1 MTGERGRILS
11 TNQKGRRRPFVSTAC
26 VRGVT
31 NSGEKSRLGPHEITL
46 PNLYHPLTQT
56 VLTLMKNFHFAAN
69 PTELSEK
76 AAEFFIE
83 TANKGI
89 NQNGRFTVALSGGST
104 PKLLHQKLVSAS
116 LDWKKVF
123 FFFGDERN
131 VPPDRH
137 ESNFRMAFETLFHP
151 LNIEHAN
158 IYRWQTEIGN
168 PLEVAID
175 YAFRAATF
183 FEGFPRFDLILLGLG
198 TDGHTASLFPQTEA
212 LEESSDIAVANWVD
226 KLEEERFTLTFPLIN
241 NAANIA
247 FLVSGKEKAATL
259 KEVIEGE
266 FRPKILP
273 AQSVSPA
280 NGTLHW
286 FADKAAASLLQR
298 D

>member
-1 MTGERGRILS
+1 MSE
-11 TNQKGRRRPFVSTAC
+11 
-26 VRGVT
+26 
-31 NSGEKSRLGPHEITL
+31 
-46 PNLYHPLTQT
+46 
-56 VLTLMKNFHFAAN
+56 FHIADN
-69 PTELSEK
+69 TEELSK
-76 AAEFFIE
+76 DAAGFFVE
-83 TANKGI
+83 TANKAI
-89 NQNGRFTVALSGGST
+89 NRNGRFTVALSGGST
-104 PKLLHQKLVSAS
+104 PRLLHQKLVSAS

-131 VPPDRH
+131 VPPDHH

-212 LEESSDIAVANWVD
+212 LSEASDIAAANWVD
-226 KLEEERFTLTFPLIN
+226 KLGEDRFTLTFPVIN
-241 NAANIA
+241 NAENIA
-247 FLVSGKEKAATL
+247 FLVSGEEKAATL
-259 KEVIEGE
+259 KDVTEGE
-266 FRPKILP
+266 FRPKHLP

-286 FADKAAASLLQR
+286 LVDKAAASLLNT